1 MSLDQIAWVGFQ
13 DVTDDRG
20 RLTAIEGNVHI
31 PFSIKRVFY
40 VHQVVSGTDRGGH
53 AHRDTDQV
61 VAGIHGSLKVDVS
74 DGISVKTYMLEDPGK
89 GLFIPRMLWI
99 RLYNFSDD
107 SVCLVLANTIYDKS
121 RSLRTWKEYLD
132 VLELPWMEE
141 PSGVYD
147 GDRTEVNDE

>member
-1 MSLDQIAWVGFQ
+1 MSLDQIAWVSFQ
-13 DVTDDRG
+13 DVADERG
-20 RLTAIEGNVHI
+20 RLTAIEGNVHV
-31 PFSIKRVFY
+31 PFSIIRVFY

-61 VAGIHGSLKVDVS
+61 VTGIHGSLKVDVS

-147 GDRTEVNDE
+147 GDCTEVNDE